1 MIEQSTEREKR
12 AVVVVVVVKRKMREI
27 RSKML
32 FTAQTNEE
40 KRETEKKK

>member
-12 AVVVVVVVKRKMREI
+12 AVVVVVVIRKMREI
-27 RSKML
+27 RSKLL

-40 KRETEKKK
+40 KRETEK